1 MPPVVNS
8 PTMQVDFSDLMKEA
22 KVLIEKK
29 DKIEGEL
36 QELEDQLVAAGIG
49 MDEPLVDRSGFPR
62 SEIDVHS
69 VRTSRNLVIRLRNDH
84 KTVMADIEN
93 ILHRIHEAKR
103 EEQQQQQQEQA
114 QQQQGTSSTAANTEE
129 QQDIT
134 MIEVLVPFAIVN
146 AVAPDSPAHSA
157 GLRRNDS
164 ILKFGHLNSSNH
176 QRLQALNVLISQ
188 SENRRVPITL
198 LRDGNTIQVT
208 VTPRSGWGGR
218 GTLGCHLLPL

>member
-8 PTMQVDFSDLMKEA
+8 SSMQVDFSELMKEA
-22 KVLIEKK
+22 KELIEKK
-29 DKIEGEL
+29 DKIEEEL
-36 QELEDQLVAAGIG
+36 RDLEDQLVTAGIG
-49 MDEPLVDRSGFPR
+49 MEEPLVDRSGFPR

-69 VRTSRNLVIRLRNDH
+69 VRTSRNLIIRLRNDH

-103 EEQQQQQQEQA
+103 QEQQQEETTAAATTSTTQQQQQET
-114 QQQQGTSSTAANTEE
+114 TSTE
-129 QQDIT
+129 DTT
-134 MIEVLVPFAIVN
+134 MTEVPVPFAIVN
-146 AVAPDSPAHSA
+146 AVAPDSPAYLA

-164 ILKFGHLNSSNH
+164 IIKFGHINVSNH
-176 QRLQALNVLISQ
+176 QRLQALNVLIST
-188 SENRRVPITL
+188 SENQAVSITL
-198 LRDGNTIQVT
+198 LRDGQTMDVT